1 MVQLKVIFRW
11 QASAT
16 FDNFN
21 SAMVQL
27 KVHRLAPAF
36 QNVSYFNSAMVQL
49 KAVLTAK
56 KYAGYQA
63 IVLSKLHFLFL

>member
-1 MVQLKVIFRW
+1 
-11 QASAT
+11 
-16 FDNFN
+16 
-21 SAMVQL
+21 
-27 KVHRLAPAF
+27 
-36 QNVSYFNSAMVQL
+36 MVQL